1 MRKITTNIKKYLKKV
16 SSVFVIPVIVLVICL
31 YIFEDYLWN
40 YNQFIT
46 YLRYVLFGIIIIGL
60 IGAITELIDKKKW
73 IKYYISFSFIL
84 IIQLLMVFIC
94 IYSFI

>member
-60 IGAITELIDKKKW
+60 IGAITELIDKKK
-73 IKYYISFSFIL
+73 
-84 IIQLLMVFIC
+84 
-94 IYSFI
+94 